1 MSTIH
6 KTSFRQ
12 RKIDPSKTI
21 ELVKDIKDVMRTADK
36 EGQKMLE
43 SIEQDFKKELY
54 DSNKQIIIPNYV
66 EIKNNNNINL
76 KNIINPNNLPENK
89 KINKKYQ
96 QSPNHINS
104 NSNSINANNDNINN
118 NSNSNLNNSNYS
130 ILKNDH
136 QLYLKPLTEFKRPNH
151 YIMYSQKTRD
161 EQKIEYEASI
171 HDINFMTVE
180 KLKIEIKDY
189 EKLIIDIENDIGKG
203 ELIPEERIQ
212 KIIKDHFPHLNPD
225 NIKQISKFFLSRRE
239 DFKKSLL
246 RKYWKEPKNS
256 DKYLQ
261 QTFRRRDK
269 EKMKTRKNK
278 QNEYESLD
286 KIKEFKKFSDTYL
299 KNILNFMSKREIL
312 TKNIINLNSYEFNI
326 NIDNLI
332 KSKNSNNS
340 NITTNFINSLKI
352 SINNDKTDYIK
363 NDIEIKKI
371 LNDLDLIEKENTV
384 SFNKYEPTN
393 KNVFENKENIPKNHI
408 IHREKKIRKQISE
421 NNNDNKN
428 QINQNHN
435 SHTNNE
441 NINNIYINN
450 PKKIELPEIKIQE
463 ENNYLSLRIRQ
474 SCRFKKLTIDRYIQ
488 SKDSFNPFDDD
499 FNRSIN
505 FVKNNDFI
513 INIAN
518 NYDNDKIK
526 IKLNNNNDNTNN
538 NENNNI
544 NNNNEINNNNYNN
557 NNFNNFCDVK
567 FEIYYNNY
575 TRESL
580 KKILYDENDD
590 DDDDKKYKKNF
601 LNKKKS
607 NNSHI

>member
-1 MSTIH
+1 MSNIH

-43 SIEQDFKKELY
+43 SIEQDLKKELY
-54 DSNKQIIIPNYV
+54 DANKQIIIPNYV

-89 KINKKYQ
+89 KINKKNQ
-96 QSPNHINS
+96 QSPNHINTNLI
-104 NSNSINANNDNINN
+104 NSNIENINN
-118 NSNSNLNNSNYS
+118 NSNLNNSNYS

-136 QLYLKPLTEFKRPNH
+136 QLNFKPITEFKRPNH
-151 YIMYSQKTRD
+151 YIIYSQKTRD

-212 KIIKDHFPHLNPD
+212 QIIKDHFPHLNPD

-371 LNDLDLIEKENTV
+371 LNDLDLIEKEITV
-384 SFNKYEPTN
+384 P
-393 KNVFENKENIPKNHI
+393 NINDPKFVSDGSKVSVPGPHTV
-408 IHREKKIRKQISE
+408 HRPKKIKKQPPDDGGKIIVGRSG
-421 NNNDNKN
+421 D
-428 QINQNHN
+428 
-435 SHTNNE
+435 SYTNNE
-441 NINNIYINN
+441 NINNL
-450 PKKIELPEIKIQE
+450 KKIELPEFKIKE
-463 ENNYLSLRIRQ
+463 EDNHLSLRIRQ

-499 FNRSIN
+499 FNHSIN
-505 FVKNNDFI
+505 FINNNDII

-526 IKLNNNNDNTNN
+526 IKLNNNNENINNNEN

-544 NNNNEINNNNYNN
+544 QNNNEINNNNYNN
-557 NNFNNFCDVK
+557 NFNNYCDVK

-575 TRESL
+575 CKNSL

-590 DDDDKKYKKNF
+590 EDDEKKYKKNNF

>member
-43 SIEQDFKKELY
+43 SIEQDLKKELY

-89 KINKKYQ
+89 KINKKNQ
-96 QSPNHINS
+96 QSPNHINTNLI
-104 NSNSINANNDNINN
+104 NSNNENINN
-118 NSNSNLNNSNYS
+118 NSNLNNSNYS

-136 QLYLKPLTEFKRPNH
+136 QLNLKPITEFKRPNH

-212 KIIKDHFPHLNPD
+212 QIIKDHFPHLNPD

-278 QNEYESLD
+278 QNEYESLE
-286 KIKEFKKFSDTYL
+286 KIKEFNKFSDTYL
-299 KNILNFMSKREIL
+299 KNILNFMNKREIL
-312 TKNIINLNSYEFNI
+312 NKNIINLNSYEFNI

-352 SINNDKTDYIK
+352 SINNDKIEFN
-363 NDIEIKKI
+363 NDNEIKKI
-371 LNDLDLIEKENTV
+371 FLDLIEKENTV
-384 SFNKYEPTN
+384 YKSDSTN
-393 KNVFENKENIPKNHI
+393 KTVSSENNDNIPKNPNNI
-408 IHREKKIRKQISE
+408 GEKIRKRIH
-421 NNNDNKN
+421 DNKGIKNIVN
-428 QINQNHN
+428 QSSN

-450 PKKIELPEIKIQE
+450 PKKIELPEFKIKE
-463 ENNYLSLRIRQ
+463 ENNHLSLRIRQ
-474 SCRFKKLTIDRYIQ
+474 SCRFKRLIIDRYIQ

-499 FNRSIN
+499 FNHSIN
-505 FVKNNDFI
+505 FINNNDLI
-513 INIAN
+513 INIAT

-526 IKLNNNNDNTNN
+526 IKLNNNNDNINDI
-538 NENNNI
+538 ENNNI
-544 NNNNEINNNNYNN
+544 QNNNEINNNNYNN
-557 NNFNNFCDVK
+557 NFNNYCDVK
-567 FEIYYNNY
+567 FETYYNNY
-575 TRESL
+575 CRDSL
-580 KKILYDENDD
+580 KKILYDESDD
-590 DDDDKKYKKNF
+590 EDDEKRYKKNNF
-601 LNKKKS
+601 LNKKKK
-607 NNSHI
+607 

>member
-43 SIEQDFKKELY
+43 SIEQDLKKELY

-89 KINKKYQ
+89 KINKKNQ
-96 QSPNHINS
+96 QSPNHINTNLI
-104 NSNSINANNDNINN
+104 NSNNDNINN
-118 NSNSNLNNSNYS
+118 NSNLNNSNYS

-136 QLYLKPLTEFKRPNH
+136 QLNFKPITEFKRPNH

-161 EQKIEYEASI
+161 EPKIEYEASI

-212 KIIKDHFPHLNPD
+212 QIIKEHFPHLNTD

-371 LNDLDLIEKENTV
+371 LNDLDLIEKEITV
-384 SFNKYEPTN
+384 PNLN
-393 KNVFENKENIPKNHI
+393 DPKFVSDGSKVSVHGPHTV
-408 IHREKKIRKQISE
+408 HRPKKIKKQPPDDGGKIIVGRSG
-421 NNNDNKN
+421 D
-428 QINQNHN
+428 
-435 SHTNNE
+435 SYTNNE
-441 NINNIYINN
+441 NINNL
-450 PKKIELPEIKIQE
+450 KKIELPEFKIKE
-463 ENNYLSLRIRQ
+463 EDNHLSLRIRQ

-499 FNRSIN
+499 FNHSIN
-505 FVKNNDFI
+505 FINNNDII

-526 IKLNNNNDNTNN
+526 IKLNNNNENINNNEN

-544 NNNNEINNNNYNN
+544 QNNNEINNNNYNN
-557 NNFNNFCDVK
+557 NFNNYCDVK
-567 FEIYYNNY
+567 FEIYYKNY
-575 TRESL
+575 CRDSL

-590 DDDDKKYKKNF
+590 EDDEKKYKKNNF

>member
-43 SIEQDFKKELY
+43 SIEQDLKKELY

-89 KINKKYQ
+89 KINKKNQ
-96 QSPNHINS
+96 QSPNHINTNLI
-104 NSNSINANNDNINN
+104 NSNNENINN
-118 NSNSNLNNSNYS
+118 NSNLNNSNYS

-136 QLYLKPLTEFKRPNH
+136 QLNLKPITEFKRPNY

-212 KIIKDHFPHLNPD
+212 QIIKDHFPHLNPD

-278 QNEYESLD
+278 QNEYESLE
-286 KIKEFKKFSDTYL
+286 KIKEFNKFSDTYL
-299 KNILNFMSKREIL
+299 KNILNFMNKREIL
-312 TKNIINLNSYEFNI
+312 NKNIINLNSYEFNF

-340 NITTNFINSLKI
+340 NISTNFINSLKI
-352 SINNDKTDYIK
+352 SINNDKTECK
-363 NDIEIKKI
+363 NNDIEIKKI

-384 SFNKYEPTN
+384 SHNKYELAN
-393 KNVFENKENIPKNHI
+393 KNVSIENKENIPKNHN
-408 IHREKKIRKQISE
+408 IHNREKKIRKQI
-421 NNNDNKN
+421 
-428 QINQNHN
+428 
-435 SHTNNE
+435 
-441 NINNIYINN
+441 
-450 PKKIELPEIKIQE
+450 
-463 ENNYLSLRIRQ
+463 
-474 SCRFKKLTIDRYIQ
+474 
-488 SKDSFNPFDDD
+488 
-499 FNRSIN
+499 
-505 FVKNNDFI
+505 
-513 INIAN
+513 
-518 NYDNDKIK
+518 
-526 IKLNNNNDNTNN
+526 
-538 NENNNI
+538 
-544 NNNNEINNNNYNN
+544 
-557 NNFNNFCDVK
+557 
-567 FEIYYNNY
+567 
-575 TRESL
+575 
-580 KKILYDENDD
+580 
-590 DDDDKKYKKNF
+590 
-601 LNKKKS
+601 
-607 NNSHI
+607 

>member
-1 MSTIH
+1 MSNFH

-43 SIEQDFKKELY
+43 SIEQDLKKELY

-89 KINKKYQ
+89 KINKKNQ
-96 QSPNHINS
+96 QSPNHINTNLI
-104 NSNSINANNDNINN
+104 NSNNENINN
-118 NSNSNLNNSNYS
+118 NSNLNNSNYS

-136 QLYLKPLTEFKRPNH
+136 QLNLKPITEFKRPNY

-212 KIIKDHFPHLNPD
+212 QIIKEHFPHLNTD

-278 QNEYESLD
+278 QNEYESLE
-286 KIKEFKKFSDTYL
+286 KIKEFNKFSDTYL
-299 KNILNFMSKREIL
+299 KNILNFMNKREIL
-312 TKNIINLNSYEFNI
+312 NKNIINLNSYEFNF

-340 NITTNFINSLKI
+340 NISTNFINSLKI
-352 SINNDKTDYIK
+352 SINNDKTECK
-363 NDIEIKKI
+363 NNDIEIKKI

-384 SFNKYEPTN
+384 YKPDSTN
-393 KNVFENKENIPKNHI
+393 KTVSSENNDNIPKNPNNI
-408 IHREKKIRKQISE
+408 GEKIRKRIH
-421 NNNDNKN
+421 DNKGIKNIVN
-428 QINQNHN
+428 QSNN

-450 PKKIELPEIKIQE
+450 PKKIELPEFKIKE
-463 ENNYLSLRIRQ
+463 ENNHLSLRIRQ
-474 SCRFKKLTIDRYIQ
+474 SCRLKRLTIDRYIQ

-499 FNRSIN
+499 FNNSIN
-505 FVKNNDFI
+505 FINNNDLI

-526 IKLNNNNDNTNN
+526 IKLNNNNDNINN
-538 NENNNI
+538 SENNNI
-544 NNNNEINNNNYNN
+544 QNNNEINNNNYNN
-557 NNFNNFCDVK
+557 NFNNYCDVK
-567 FEIYYNNY
+567 FELYYNNY
-575 TRESL
+575 CRDSL

-590 DDDDKKYKKNF
+590 EDDEKKYKKNNF